1 MFRLQNTIVFVICQQ
16 NFEKNLCNIV
26 YKQDEFTYGHFYVI
40 VIRNMLRKEKNMF
53 EYILFDL
60 DGTLTD
66 PKVGITTCVQ
76 YALKHF
82 GIDEPDNDKLTPFI
96 GPPLTDSYKDF
107 YGFTDEQAQI
117 GLVKYRE
124 RFSTIGWMEN
134 EIYPG
139 MEDMLKMLHEKG
151 IKLAVAS
158 SKPRVFVEK
167 ILDYFHIQQYFA
179 VVSGAELDG
188 SRNNKQAVMK
198 EAFVRLGII
207 KGVEADD
214 ITDDNYAMTDDELA
228 QIASVKCAM
237 VGDRKFDVNGAKALG
252 VTSVAV
258 SYGYAPEGELEA
270 CEPDYL
276 VDTVEE
282 LGKVLA
288 QD

>member
-1 MFRLQNTIVFVICQQ
+1 
-16 NFEKNLCNIV
+16 
-26 YKQDEFTYGHFYVI
+26 
-40 VIRNMLRKEKNMF
+40 MF
-53 EYILFDL
+53 EYVLFDL

-76 YALKHF
+76 HALKHF
-82 GIDEPDNDKLTPFI
+82 GIEEPDNDKLTPFI
-96 GPPLTDSYKDF
+96 GPPLTDSFKEF
-107 YGFTDEQAQI
+107 YGFDDEQAQM

-124 RFSTIGWMEN
+124 RFSTIGWKEN

-139 MEDMLKMLHEKG
+139 MEDMLKGLYEKG

-167 ILDYFHIQQYFA
+167 ILEYFNIREYFA
-179 VVSGAELDG
+179 VVCGAELDG
-188 SRNNKQAVMK
+188 SRNSKPAVMK
-198 EAFVRLGII
+198 EVFVRLGI
-207 KGVEADD
+207 VTDVDADS
-214 ITDDNYAMTDDELA
+214 ITDDNCALTEKELS
-228 QIASVKCAM
+228 QIASVSCAM
-237 VGDRKFDVNGAKALG
+237 VGDRKFDVNGAKALK

-282 LGKVLA
+282 LGKVLG
-288 QD
+288 QE

>member
-1 MFRLQNTIVFVICQQ
+1 MFQ
-16 NFEKNLCNIV
+16 
-26 YKQDEFTYGHFYVI
+26 
-40 VIRNMLRKEKNMF
+40 
-53 EYILFDL
+53 YILFDL

-82 GIDEPDNDKLTPFI
+82 GIEEPDNDKLTPFI
-96 GPPLTDSYKDF
+96 GPPLTDSYKEF

-139 MEDMLKMLHEKG
+139 MEDMLRMLHEKG

-158 SKPRVFVEK
+158 SKPKVFVEK
-167 ILDYFHIQQYFA
+167 ILDYFHIRQYFD

-188 SRNNKQAVMK
+188 TRNNKQAVMK

-207 KGVEADD
+207 KGLNPDA
-214 ITDDNYAMTDDELA
+214 ITDENYAMTEDELG
-228 QIASVKCAM
+228 QIAGVSCAM

-252 VTSVAV
+252 VVSVAV
-258 SYGYAPEGELEA
+258 SYGYAPEGELKA
-270 CEPDYL
+270 SEPDYL

>member
-1 MFRLQNTIVFVICQQ
+1 
-16 NFEKNLCNIV
+16 
-26 YKQDEFTYGHFYVI
+26 
-40 VIRNMLRKEKNMF
+40 MF

-82 GIDEPDNDKLTPFI
+82 GIEEPDNDKLTPFI
-96 GPPLTDSYKDF
+96 GPPLTDSYKEF
-107 YGFTDEQAQI
+107 YGFTDEQAHI
-117 GLVKYRE
+117 GLEKYRE

-139 MEDMLKMLHEKG
+139 MEEMLKMLYDKG

-158 SKPRVFVEK
+158 SKPKVFVEK
-167 ILDYFHIQQYFA
+167 ILDYFHIREYFT

-207 KGVEADD
+207 SGVKAEE
-214 ITDDNYAMTDDELA
+214 ITDENYAMTKEELE
-228 QIASVKCAM
+228 QIGSVTCAM
-237 VGDRKFDVNGAKALG
+237 VGDRKFDVNGARAWG

-276 VDTVEE
+276 VDSVEE

-288 QD
+288 QE